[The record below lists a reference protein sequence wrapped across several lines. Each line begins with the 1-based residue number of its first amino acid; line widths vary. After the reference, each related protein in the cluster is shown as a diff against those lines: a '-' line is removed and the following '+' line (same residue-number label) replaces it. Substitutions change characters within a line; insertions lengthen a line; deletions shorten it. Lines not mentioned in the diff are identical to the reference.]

1 MSEPSTYYPP
11 PQPQHSNVKT
21 ALAGGAL
28 AALLVSN
35 VYLFIQIHD
44 MKTDAAKSRDAVE
57 SEIEAL
63 KESSSTITATSRK
76 HEQVL
81 RDELENTR
89 RQANMAASEVKKEA
103 LSYAEQ
109 QAKRLES
116 AQREQAQ
123 KVSGDIAEV
132 KESANSAN
140 AKIADVSGDVTNVK
154 QQVASTKTDL
164 DKTISDLKKVTGD
177 LGVQSGYIATNGKEI
192 AALRR
197 LGERNYVEFKLSKA
211 KAPQKIGDVSLLL
224 KKADPKKNRFTLE
237 LTADD
242 KSTEKRDRTIN
253 EPIQFLMARA
263 KQPYEI
269 VVNEVRKD
277 MIVGYIAEPKEQTPR
292 N

>member
-1 MSEPSTYYPP
+1 MSEPTAYYPP
-11 PQPQHSNVKT
+11 PQPPQSNVKT

-44 MKTDAAKSRDAVE
+44 MKTDATKARDSVE

-63 KESSSTITATSRK
+63 KESSSNITASSRK
-76 HEQVL
+76 REQQL
-81 RDELENTR
+81 RDEVEAAR
-89 RQANMAASEVKKEA
+89 RKASQETGEARKEL
-103 LSYAEQ
+103 LSYADK
-109 QAKRLES
+109 QAKKLE
-116 AQREQAQ
+116 QEQAASVQ

-132 KESANSAN
+132 KEVANSAN

-154 QQVASTKTDL
+154 SQVATQKTEI

-177 LGVQSGYIATNGKEI
+177 LGIQTGYIATNGKEI

-197 LGERNYVEFKLSKA
+197 LGERNYVEFKLAKA
-211 KAPQKIGDVSLLL
+211 KSPQKVGDVSLLL
-224 KKADPKKNRFTLE
+224 KKTDPKKNRFTVE
-237 LTADD
+237 LIADD

-269 VVNEVRKD
+269 VINEVRKD